1 MNLYSLSKL
10 YKTVHEK
17 IEQHTCPF
25 IGNVVFSYLIDK
37 EHDNLVFKPY
47 APQNASSYGMEY
59 DRNYTA
65 RYSFAYKLVQQK
77 KWSHSFT
84 IVTPRVSTTP
94 PTATSPKLIYREDL
108 LYALNYKQYD
118 NRYLLAILYKKNGK
132 HRYYIIK
139 ETDCSACTSCGQR
152 GCSGQYCRG
161 NYEYDYSYKPHYVG
175 QDRLRALA
183 LFTLLMI

>member
-25 IGNVVFSYLIDK
+25 IGNAVFSYLIDE

-47 APQNASSYGMEY
+47 APRNASSYGMEY
-59 DRNYTA
+59 DRNYTT
-65 RYSFAYKLVQQK
+65 RYSFAYKLVHQK
-77 KWSHSFT
+77 K
-84 IVTPRVSTTP
+84 
-94 PTATSPKLIYREDL
+94 REDL

-132 HRYYIIK
+132 HRYYIIE
-139 ETDCSACTSCGQR
+139 ETDCSACDSCGQR

-175 QDRLRALA
+175 QDRLLALV
-183 LFTLLMI
+183 LFTLLVSAT